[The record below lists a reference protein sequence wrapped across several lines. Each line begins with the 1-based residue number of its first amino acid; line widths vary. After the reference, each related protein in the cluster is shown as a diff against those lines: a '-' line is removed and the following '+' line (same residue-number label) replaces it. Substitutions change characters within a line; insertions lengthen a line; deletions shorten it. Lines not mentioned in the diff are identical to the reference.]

1 MMVNGIFV
9 LLPYDDIFL
18 TVGNLP
24 RDEKRDGKAG
34 SCIYIL
40 YLRDA
45 EVRGVV
51 YAGALSG
58 SISW

>member
-1 MMVNGIFV
+1 MMVDGIFV

-45 EVRGVV
+45 EV
-51 YAGALSG
+51 
-58 SISW
+58 